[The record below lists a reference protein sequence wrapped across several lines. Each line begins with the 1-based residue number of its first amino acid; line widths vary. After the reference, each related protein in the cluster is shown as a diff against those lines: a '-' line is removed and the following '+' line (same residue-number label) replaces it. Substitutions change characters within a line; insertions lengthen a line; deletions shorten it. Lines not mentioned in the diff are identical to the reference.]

1 MEFYTVEQWQENFD
15 ELFARVENGETIGI
29 TDGDQRAMMIPYSE
43 IVKINEETGR
53 SLSNLVN
60 APNS

>member
-1 MEFYTVEQWQENFD
+1 MEFYTVQEWQENFD
-15 ELFARVENGETIGI
+15 ELFSRVENGETIGI
-29 TDGDQRAMMIPYSE
+29 TDGEHRAMMIPYSE
-43 IVKINEETGR
+43 IIKINEETGR